1 MRRIAEHK
9 RKIWKA
15 MEHTIGMR
23 IPLFLAF
30 LILTLVPLLVQ
41 VRFTSGYFYQSHVE
55 ERMAEAQNRSLI
67 LANKIRSSDY
77 INVLLSGN
85 PNPALDAELST
96 TADLMNGR
104 IVLVDDSFKILKDTF
119 DLSRGKTLV
128 VSDVLKAFDGETSS
142 YLNQKKKYFY
152 VAQPI
157 QAKSTDAAPIDSDV
171 AAGKGKNTALLQEKI
186 VQKTGFLQ
194 LVMFCFILIADLLA
208 AACLLKPFRR
218 LQQQLD
224 MVAEGNL
231 DQDIDVKTY
240 RETRDISEAVMQT
253 IRKLKNLDQSR
264 QEFVSNV
271 SHELKTPL
279 TSIRVLADSLMGM
292 ENTPAELYQEF
303 MQDISAEIDREGKII
318 DDLLTLVKMDK
329 SSPDLNIAQTSI
341 NGLLEQILKRLTPIA
356 KRRNIEITYESKREV
371 SADVDEVKLSLAL
384 SNLVEN
390 AIKYNREEGKVW
402 VTLDAD
408 HKFFYVK
415 VEDNGVGIPKEFQE
429 RVFERFYRVD
439 KARSRETGGTGLGLA
454 ITKNIILLHQG
465 AIRLKSEEGK
475 GATFTVR
482 IPLNYIP

>member
-23 IPLFLAF
+23 IPLILAF

-119 DLSRGKTLV
+119 GLSRGKTLV

-171 AAGKGKNTALLQEKI
+171 AAGKGKNTAGVQGVLLLMASTENSALLQEKI

-231 DQDIDVKTY
+231 DQDIDVKAY
-240 RETRDISEAVMQT
+240 RETRDI
-253 IRKLKNLDQSR
+253 
-264 QEFVSNV
+264 
-271 SHELKTPL
+271 
-279 TSIRVLADSLMGM
+279 
-292 ENTPAELYQEF
+292 
-303 MQDISAEIDREGKII
+303 
-318 DDLLTLVKMDK
+318 
-329 SSPDLNIAQTSI
+329 
-341 NGLLEQILKRLTPIA
+341 
-356 KRRNIEITYESKREV
+356 
-371 SADVDEVKLSLAL
+371 
-384 SNLVEN
+384 
-390 AIKYNREEGKVW
+390 
-402 VTLDAD
+402 
-408 HKFFYVK
+408 
-415 VEDNGVGIPKEFQE
+415 
-429 RVFERFYRVD
+429 
-439 KARSRETGGTGLGLA
+439 
-454 ITKNIILLHQG
+454 
-465 AIRLKSEEGK
+465 
-475 GATFTVR
+475 
-482 IPLNYIP
+482 

>member
-1 MRRIAEHK
+1 
-9 RKIWKA
+9 

-23 IPLFLAF
+23 IPLILAF

-85 PNPALDAELST
+85 PNLALDAELST

-119 DLSRGKTLV
+119 GLSRGKTLV

-171 AAGKGKNTALLQEKI
+171 AAGKGKNTAGVQGVLLLMASTENSALLQEKI
-186 VQKTGFLQ
+186 VHKTGFLQ

-231 DQDIDVKTY
+231 DQDIDVKAY

-253 IRKLKNLDQSR
+253 IRKLKNL
-264 QEFVSNV
+264 
-271 SHELKTPL
+271 KTPL

-292 ENTPAELYQEF
+292 ENAPAELYQEF

>member
-1 MRRIAEHK
+1 
-9 RKIWKA
+9 

-55 ERMAEAQNRSLI
+55 ERMAEAQNRCLI

-119 DLSRGKTLV
+119 GLSRGKTLV

-171 AAGKGKNTALLQEKI
+171 AAGNGKNTAGVQGVLLLMASTENSALLQEKI

-208 AACLLKPFRR
+208 AALLAETIPR
-218 LQQQLD
+218 LRSSSIWWQ
-224 MVAEGNL
+224 
-231 DQDIDVKTY
+231 
-240 RETRDISEAVMQT
+240 REIW
-253 IRKLKNLDQSR
+253 IR
-264 QEFVSNV
+264 
-271 SHELKTPL
+271 
-279 TSIRVLADSLMGM
+279 ILM
-292 ENTPAELYQEF
+292 
-303 MQDISAEIDREGKII
+303 
-318 DDLLTLVKMDK
+318 
-329 SSPDLNIAQTSI
+329 
-341 NGLLEQILKRLTPIA
+341 
-356 KRRNIEITYESKREV
+356 
-371 SADVDEVKLSLAL
+371 
-384 SNLVEN
+384 
-390 AIKYNREEGKVW
+390 
-402 VTLDAD
+402 
-408 HKFFYVK
+408 
-415 VEDNGVGIPKEFQE
+415 
-429 RVFERFYRVD
+429 
-439 KARSRETGGTGLGLA
+439 
-454 ITKNIILLHQG
+454 
-465 AIRLKSEEGK
+465 
-475 GATFTVR
+475 
-482 IPLNYIP
+482 